1 MRSAREAVADE
12 LAAGTPAP
20 SAVIAANDMIAL
32 GVVQQ
37 LQEQGLAV
45 PGDVSVVGFNDFDF
59 SSWVRP
65 SLTTVRI
72 PAAAMGR
79 RAVEVLLAAEGG
91 AVPEAPVFPAEL
103 VVRESSGPAP
113 AA

>member
-1 MRSAREAVADE
+1 M
-12 LAAGTPAP
+12 
-20 SAVIAANDMIAL
+20 IAANDMIAL

-37 LQEQGLAV
+37 LQEQGLGV
-45 PGDVSVVGFNDFDF
+45 PDDVSVVGFNDFDF

-79 RAVEVLLAAEGG
+79 RAVEVLLAADGG